1 MKYLSNRPTFEFYVT
16 LTSNYVDIII
26 GRYLK
31 SLNNALSEFRI
42 VVNIFTLQ
50 NKPWQCQFCEKSFAT
65 TSDLKQHMSSHGMG
79 KIHKVGVV
87 TTAYCYIL

>member
-42 VVNIFTLQ
+42 VVNIFTL
-50 NKPWQCQFCEKSFAT
+50 
-65 TSDLKQHMSSHGMG
+65 
-79 KIHKVGVV
+79 
-87 TTAYCYIL
+87 